1 MIPTKTLG
9 KNQRKQKGSNMS
21 VSATEVK
28 KLRDKTGAGFMD
40 CKKALLESNG
50 DIEKAVEFLRK
61 KGIAS
66 AKKREGKT
74 TNEGIIMTYLH
85 PGNRIGVMVEINCET
100 DFVAKTDDFKQFAKN
115 IAMQVAAVNPMTVTR
130 EEVSQQI
137 IDKEKEIFRNQAI
150 EEKKPEKII
159 DKIVDGKLEKF
170 FQANVLEEQSF
181 VKDTD
186 KTVKDYLLEISG
198 SLGENI
204 TIRRFIRYQLGE

>member
-1 MIPTKTLG
+1 
-9 KNQRKQKGSNMS
+9 MS

>member
-1 MIPTKTLG
+1 
-9 KNQRKQKGSNMS
+9 MS

-50 DIEKAVEFLRK
+50 DIEKAVDFLRK

-115 IAMQVAAVNPMTVTR
+115 IAMQIAAVNPMAVTR
-130 EEVSQQI
+130 EDVPQELV
-137 IDKEKEIFRNQAI
+137 DKEKEIFRNQAL

-170 FQANVLEEQSF
+170 YQANVLEEQSF

-186 KTVKDYLLEISG
+186 KTVKEYLLEISG

-204 TIRRFIRYQLGE
+204 TIRRFVRYQLGE

>member
-1 MIPTKTLG
+1 
-9 KNQRKQKGSNMS
+9 MS
-21 VSATEVK
+21 ISATEVK

-40 CKKALLESNG
+40 CKNALIESGG
-50 DIEKAVEFLRK
+50 DLEKAVDYLRK

-66 AKKREGKT
+66 ARKREGKE

-100 DFVAKTDDFKQFAKN
+100 DFVAKTDDFQQFAKN
-115 IAMQVAAVNPMTVTR
+115 IAMQIAAVNPMAVKR
-130 EEVSQQI
+130 ENIPQDI
-137 IDKEKEIFRNQAI
+137 IDREKEIFRNQAQ

-170 FQANVLEEQSF
+170 FQANVLEEQSY

-186 KTVKDYLLEISG
+186 KSVNDYLLEISG

-204 TIRRFIRYQLGE
+204 TIRRFVRYELGE

>member
-1 MIPTKTLG
+1 MNLTKILRR
-9 KNQRKQKGSNMS
+9 NQRKQKGSNMS

-40 CKKALLESNG
+40 CKKALLEGNG
-50 DIEKAVEFLRK
+50 DMEKAIEFLRK

-66 AKKREGKT
+66 AKKREGKI

-100 DFVAKTDDFKQFAKN
+100 DFVAKTDDFIQFAKN
-115 IAMQVAAVNPMTVTR
+115 IAMQVAAVNPMAVTR
-130 EEVSQQI
+130 EEVPQEL
-137 IDKEKEIFRNQAI
+137 IDKEKEIFRNQAL

-159 DKIVDGKLEKF
+159 DKIVEGKLEKF
-170 FQANVLEEQSF
+170 YQANVLEEQSF